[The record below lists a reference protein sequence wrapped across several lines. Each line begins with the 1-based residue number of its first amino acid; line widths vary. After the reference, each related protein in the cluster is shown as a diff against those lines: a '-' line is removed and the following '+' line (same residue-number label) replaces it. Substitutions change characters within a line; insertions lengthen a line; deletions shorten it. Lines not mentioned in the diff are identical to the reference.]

1 MRNFLRNVAAT
12 STFRES
18 SITFIGTVINGALGA
33 LFYIISAR
41 FLGPSSFGLMMVA
54 ITVLTLIGDVG
65 DLGVNTGIVRFVG
78 KYSSKNLDKAKKF
91 LKLGL
96 EVKVFVALL
105 VISLGYI
112 LSPFLA
118 NTIFSKKELVT
129 SLRIAFVGVSSYLL
143 FSFIVSSLQSFQK
156 YYSWSII
163 QIGTNLIRLVFV
175 LAMLWVGILTS
186 DNVLLIYVLIPFIGF
201 FVGLRLIPVSFLKV
215 KEESSVARDFFKY
228 NKWVAIFLVAAAVGA
243 RLDTF
248 ISARLLSATEV
259 GIYSAANQLIQIVP
273 QIVVAISTVVAPK
286 MAGMSSIGELV
297 RYMKKVQVLVLG
309 LAILGIVSIPFVVY
323 LIPLIYGQ
331 SYLASVPVFIILLL
345 AYLIFLISVP
355 IHNSVFY
362 YFSYPKLFFYLSIA
376 HATLI
381 GVVGWNLILSMGVMG
396 AAITVLIGQLFNF
409 IVPLIWVLRKIR
421 K

>member
-1 MRNFLRNVAAT
+1 
-12 STFRES
+12 
-18 SITFIGTVINGALGA
+18 
-33 LFYIISAR
+33 
-41 FLGPSSFGLMMVA
+41 
-54 ITVLTLIGDVG
+54 
-65 DLGVNTGIVRFVG
+65 
-78 KYSSKNLDKAKKF
+78 
-91 LKLGL
+91 
-96 EVKVFVALL
+96 
-105 VISLGYI
+105 
-112 LSPFLA
+112 
-118 NTIFSKKELVT
+118 
-129 SLRIAFVGVSSYLL
+129 
-143 FSFIVSSLQSFQK
+143 
-156 YYSWSII
+156 
-163 QIGTNLIRLVFV
+163 LVFV

-215 KEESSVARDFFKY
+215 KEESSIARDFFKY